1 MRVAGAS
8 ILAAVLVAVLSTGCK
23 SGMAPEECTGT
34 CIVVENRSASQT
46 IEFVNF
52 SSCSDQSWGSD
63 RLTGSLDPGEQRA
76 WVGGAGLLGHSR
88 WLGVGRHNLFEFGFR
103 RGYHQWADVCAD
115 VQRLPVEPR
124 RGRRRAE
131 SSKGPKGAPPGPAPG
146 TARRARPRTTP
157 QNGGPCGD
165 SPPATPA
172 AV

>member
-76 WVGGAGLLGHSR
+76 WS
-88 WLGVGRHNLFEFGFR
+88 
-103 RGYHQWADVCAD
+103 
-115 VQRLPVEPR
+115 VEP
-124 RGRRRAE
+124 GCWDIRAGWE
-131 SSKGPKGAPPGPAPG
+131 SGG
-146 TARRARPRTTP
+146 TTCSSSASGVDITSGQTYVLTF
-157 QNGGPCGD
+157 NGCP
-165 SPPATPA
+165 
-172 AV
+172 